1 MTIITLGSYL
11 AKVRTSRAAVIPYIV
26 KEGILFLLLGQDSES
41 GDITDL
47 GGGVKQYESTLEAA
61 FREFEEESDE
71 ILGSLRPNDF
81 SCSIAL
87 LDNKMGV
94 LFIPLSERWYIDAP
108 KFFDSKKGLCKKKS
122 HTEID
127 SLIWFCEEDFKELI
141 QSQGKMW
148 NKLQKFYHRNYG
160 DKLQT
165 ALRLA
170 YCEA

>member
-11 AKVRTSRAAVIPYIV
+11 AKVQTSRAAVIPYIV
-26 KEGILFLLLGQDSES
+26 KEGMLFLLLGQDSES

-81 SCSIAL
+81 SCSVAL

-108 KFFDSKKGLCKKKS
+108 KIFDSK
-122 HTEID
+122 
-127 SLIWFCEEDFKELI
+127 
-141 QSQGKMW
+141 
-148 NKLQKFYHRNYG
+148 
-160 DKLQT
+160 
-165 ALRLA
+165 
-170 YCEA
+170 